1 MGDGGGVGQGAPL
14 VSGGM
19 ATTVRAQG
27 GDRTMLGS
35 GYCKKAYSFLR
46 SVLSGNS
53 FLELPQRY

>member
-19 ATTVRAQG
+19 LTTVRVQG